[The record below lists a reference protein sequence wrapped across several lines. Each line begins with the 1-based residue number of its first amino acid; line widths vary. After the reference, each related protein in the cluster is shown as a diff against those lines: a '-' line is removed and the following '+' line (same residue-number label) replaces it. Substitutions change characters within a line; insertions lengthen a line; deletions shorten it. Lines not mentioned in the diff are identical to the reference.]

1 MKAARF
7 FTMKFRLT
15 YTTLILIFF
24 IIGLPACQSAPEP
37 ANNTGKLKVIAT
49 TTIVGDVV
57 SRVGG
62 DLIDLSVLL
71 PVGADPHSFSP
82 APQDIARVA
91 DADLVFANG
100 VGLEAFLDNLIEGAG
115 AQERVISV
123 SEGIALMESGIDHG
137 EEESSAHSDEHGSY
151 DPHTWTSPRNVMVWV
166 QNIEAE
172 LSQLDPDNAQTYQ
185 NNAAG
190 YSAELTDLDTWIHE
204 QTDSIPPEDKKI
216 VTDHA
221 LFGYYAAAYGF
232 QQIGALIPGYSTLS
246 EPSAQDLARIEDAIR
261 QYEVKAIFVGKN
273 VNPMLATRVAE
284 DTGTLLV
291 SVYTGSL
298 SETGGEAGTYLDYMR
313 YNTTAFVTG
322 LK

>member
-1 MKAARF
+1 
-7 FTMKFRLT
+7 MKFRLA
-15 YTTLILIFF
+15 YTTLFAILFVT
-24 IIGLPACQSAPEP
+24 GLSACQSAPEP
-37 ANNTGKLKVIAT
+37 ANATGKLKIIAT
-49 TTIVGDVV
+49 TTLVGDVV
-57 SRVGG
+57 SQVGG

-82 APQDIARVA
+82 APKDIARVA

-100 VGLEAFLDNLIEGAG
+100 VGLEAFLDNLIESAG

-123 SEGIALMESGIDHG
+123 SEGIALMASGIDHA
-137 EEESSAHSDEHGSY
+137 EDESAEHPEEHGSY

-166 QNIEAE
+166 QNIASE
-172 LSQLDPDNAQTYQ
+172 LSRLDPDNANTYER
-185 NNAAG
+185 NAAA
-190 YSAELTDLDTWIHE
+190 YSAQLADLDTWIRE
-204 QTDSIPPEDKKI
+204 QTDTIPQNSKKI

-232 QQIGALIPGYSTLS
+232 QQVGALIPGYSTLS
-246 EPSAQDLARIEDAIR
+246 EPSAQDLAQIQDAIQ
-261 QYEVKAIFVGKN
+261 QYKVKAIFVGKS
-273 VNPMLATRVAE
+273 VNPALATRVAE

-291 SVYTGSL
+291 SVFTGSL
-298 SETGGEAGTYLDYMR
+298 SEPGGEAGTYLDYMR